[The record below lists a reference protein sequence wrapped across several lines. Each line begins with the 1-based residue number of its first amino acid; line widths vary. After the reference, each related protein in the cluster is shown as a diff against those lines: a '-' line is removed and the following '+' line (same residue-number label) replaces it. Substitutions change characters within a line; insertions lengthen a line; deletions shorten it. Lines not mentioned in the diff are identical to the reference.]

1 MNKID
6 KDVYADLLGATSG
19 GPDITPGITIEGG
32 VLEMPLQKVDLHENA
47 LRVLEKRY
55 LKKGPDGEP
64 IETVE
69 EMFWRVSVNIA
80 EGDALYNPEADVEA
94 TAEEFYKMMAS
105 LEFMPNSPTLMNA
118 GRELQQ
124 LSACFVL
131 PIEDSMDSIFEAIKN
146 TALIHKSGGGTGFS
160 FSKIRPSG
168 DIVGSTSGISSGPI
182 SFMTVFDAATEAIKQ
197 GGTRR
202 GANMGILRIDHPDVM
217 DFISCKEDNTKL
229 NNFNISVNIT
239 EDFMN
244 AVEQDAEYDLINPKN
259 SAVAGSLRAREVFDK
274 IVDRAWKNGD
284 PGIIFI
290 DRINK
295 ENPTPHIGEIEST
308 NPCGEQPLLPYE
320 ACNLGSI
327 NLNRMI
333 KKTSGKQ
340 DKTGKSEKN
349 EAGYEVDWKKLGD
362 MVGKAVHFLDN
373 VIDMN
378 KYPIKPIN
386 DMTKSNRKIG
396 LGVMGFADLLI
407 RLGIPYDS
415 EEGVE
420 MGERVMGF
428 IQKAG
433 RTASMDLAS
442 ERGAFPNYKGS
453 TFEATGEPMRNA
465 TVTTIA
471 PTGTISII
479 SNSSSGVEPLFALA
493 YTRTVME
500 GTELVEVNPLFKE
513 IMRERGY
520 DSPEFMKQVAESG
533 TLHGIDEIPE
543 ELKRVFVTSHDIAP
557 EWHIKMQAAFQRHTD
572 NAVSK
577 TVNFSNDATVEDVA
591 KVYIMAYN
599 LGCKGVTVYRD
610 GSRDAQVLTRGKDKE
625 KAAAAAET
633 GIEKPV
639 EAPLAA
645 TINIPKVRGEVAF
658 GVTRKVL
665 TGCGNLYVT
674 INEDEEGQPFEIF
687 TQIGKAGGCVAS
699 QSEALGRMT
708 SLALRT
714 GVKASEV
721 VKQMRG
727 ISCHLPVGY
736 GNVKVTSCADAMAK
750 AMEWYLM
757 YRSNR
762 GSVNRLADTDFSPE
776 GANSDFDMETASGGL
791 RDTFSSRAEHLKPME
806 YDLSHSSATFQRGAC
821 PDCGGTVE
829 HADGCVVCRGCGYTE
844 CG

>member
-1 MNKID
+1 MKID
-6 KDVYADLLGATSG
+6 EDVYNSLLGAGERVT
-19 GPDITPGITIEGG
+19 GG
-32 VLEMPLQKVDLHENA
+32 VAEMPLQKVNLHENA
-47 LRVLEKRY
+47 RRVLEKRY

-64 IETVE
+64 VETVE
-69 EMFWRVSVNIA
+69 DMFWRVSKNISQA
-80 EGDALYNPEADVEA
+80 DAHYNPEADVEA
-94 TAEEFYKMMAS
+94 TAEDFYKMMAS

-131 PIEDSMDSIFEAIKN
+131 PVEDSMESIFEAIKN

-182 SFMTVFDAATEAIKQ
+182 SFMSVFDAATEAIKQ

-202 GANMGILRIDHPDVM
+202 GANMGILRIDHPDIM
-217 DFISCKEDNTKL
+217 NFITCKEDNSRL
-229 NNFNISVNIT
+229 NNFNISVNMT
-239 EDFMN
+239 ESFMQ
-244 AVEQDAEYDLINPKN
+244 AVEKDTEYDLINPKSN
-259 SAVAGSLRAREVFDK
+259 APAGTLRAREVFDS
-274 IVDRAWKNGD
+274 IVDRAWRNGD

-290 DRINK
+290 DRIN
-295 ENPTPHIGEIEST
+295 EDNPTPHVGAIEST

-327 NLNRMI
+327 NLNTMI
-333 KKTSGKQ
+333 KLSSKA
-340 DKTGKSEKN
+340 KN
-349 EAGYEVDWKKLGD
+349 AEYDVDWKKLGD

-378 KYPIKPIN
+378 RYPIEQI
-386 DMTKSNRKIG
+386 DEMTKSNRKIG

-415 EEGVE
+415 VEGVE
-420 MGERVMGF
+420 MGEKVMEF

-442 ERGAFPNYKGS
+442 ERGAFPNYEGS
-453 TFEATGEPMRNA
+453 TFEALGEPMRNA

-500 GTELVEVNPLFKE
+500 GTELVEVNPLFEE
-513 IMRERGY
+513 IMCERGY
-520 DSPEFMKQVAESG
+520 DSPELMRQVAESG
-533 TLHGIDEIPE
+533 TLHGIDYIPDD
-543 ELKRVFVTSHDIAP
+543 LKRVFVTSHDISP

-577 TVNFSNDATVEDVA
+577 TVNCPNEATVEDVA
-591 KVYIMAYN
+591 KVYLMAYN

-610 GSRDAQVLTRGKDKE
+610 GSRDAQVLTKGQDKE
-625 KAAAAAET
+625 KGNDKEKVETAGQAT
-633 GIEKPV
+633 GIESPAG
-639 EAPLAA
+639 APA
-645 TINIPKVRGEVAF
+645 TALTHTPKARGEVAF

-674 INEDEEGQPFEIF
+674 INEDEEGRPFEIF

-708 SLALRT
+708 SLALRG
-714 GVKASEV
+714 GVEASEV

-727 ISCHLPVGY
+727 ISCHIPVGF

-757 YRSNR
+757 YKSNR
-762 GSVNRLADTDFSPE
+762 GTANHLPHSVLSTDE
-776 GANSDFDMETASGGL
+776 VGIHNGFDMESASGEA
-791 RDTFSSRAEHLKPME
+791 RDAMAPEGDMLKTME
-806 YDLSHSSATFQRGAC
+806 YDYAPSREVFQRGAC